1 MPIDNRYNMPPT
13 GSQGYGFG
21 GPAHQQGAPYVSQ
34 PPRNPFGWAE
44 RLMVKVDDYV
54 TGKAEQKV
62 DYFTSMNAY
71 LAGRR
76 QHMDSQAGPYSRPSS
91 PHGYPAYPAAQGMPP
106 HAPAMGG
113 PGDPMVQELRQM
125 FGHILT
131 RFADFERSVDQR
143 LSAMEARI
151 DRFVPAMPGARP
163 QAEDAVRHSPPPR
176 IRRKDVATGD
186 RSPASGMRPSAPPP
200 LPPRPDGSSQT
211 QAADPRE
218 QRAEWDRRSMD
229 TSVSEHDTDDGRF
242 SDEGPSFSRRRRP
255 PPPPP
260 RQAFPQAAGN
270 TPGLAA
276 GTSDH
281 VRNQYAA
288 DFSGELR
295 ANVQAE
301 TQTKDDGRRHALRL
315 TH

>member
-1 MPIDNRYNMPPT
+1 MKKTLLLASLLAIALSACGKKEEAAPAPAESTPPAVCLS
-13 GSQGYGFG
+13 GQPGDHVARGCRVQSFRGFV
-21 GPAHQQGAPYVSQ
+21 QQ
-34 PPRNPFGWAE
+34 
-44 RLMVKVDDYV
+44 
-54 TGKAEQKV
+54 
-62 DYFTSMNAY
+62 
-71 LAGRR
+71 
-76 QHMDSQAGPYSRPSS
+76 
-91 PHGYPAYPAAQGMPP
+91 AQGMPP

-113 PGDPMVQELRQM
+113 PEDPMVQELRQM

>member
-1 MPIDNRYNMPPT
+1 
-13 GSQGYGFG
+13 
-21 GPAHQQGAPYVSQ
+21 
-34 PPRNPFGWAE
+34 
-44 RLMVKVDDYV
+44 
-54 TGKAEQKV
+54 
-62 DYFTSMNAY
+62 
-71 LAGRR
+71 
-76 QHMDSQAGPYSRPSS
+76 
-91 PHGYPAYPAAQGMPP
+91 
-106 HAPAMGG
+106 
-113 PGDPMVQELRQM
+113 
-125 FGHILT
+125 
-131 RFADFERSVDQR
+131 
-143 LSAMEARI
+143 
-151 DRFVPAMPGARP
+151 
-163 QAEDAVRHSPPPR
+163 
-176 IRRKDVATGD
+176 
-186 RSPASGMRPSAPPP
+186 
-200 LPPRPDGSSQT
+200 
-211 QAADPRE
+211 
-218 QRAEWDRRSMD
+218 MD